1 MLQNCRRR
9 VLNWYKKVYAEGS
22 RLTGREKAVCS
33 IQAVIVAVILSIFFY
48 RSFAAVILMTPVGLY
63 YLTLLTG
70 KKERE
75 KRESLRNEF
84 KEAILSIAANLRA
97 GYAVE
102 NAFRETLQE
111 LKMLYGAEAA
121 IYREFFKI
129 VQGLANQVS
138 IETLMKQ
145 FAERTRIPEVR
156 EFADV
161 FAIAKKSAGNLT
173 EIIEEA
179 AETISGKIDVERE
192 VQVLTA
198 AKRLEQNI
206 MSVIP
211 FAIIFYVSVTS
222 AGYFDVLYE
231 TPAGRAIMT
240 ACFAVYAAAYLLG
253 KKISEIQV

>member
-1 MLQNCRRR
+1 MLQNCRRQAS
-9 VLNWYKKVYAEGS
+9 NWYRKIYGKGNG
-22 RLTGREKAVCS
+22 LTGREKAVCS
-33 IQAVIVAVILSIFFY
+33 IQAVIAAIILSIFFY
-48 RSFAAVILMTPVGLY
+48 RSFAAVILMAPVGLY
-63 YLTLLTG
+63 YLTLLVG
-70 KKERE
+70 KKEQE
-75 KRESLRNEF
+75 KRECLRSEF

-121 IYREFFKI
+121 IYREFYKI
-129 VQGLANQVS
+129 VQGLANQIS

-145 FAERTRIPEVR
+145 FAERTGIPEVR

-173 EIIEEA
+173 EIIEET
-179 AETISGKIDVERE
+179 AETISEKIDVERE

-211 FAIIFYVSVTS
+211 FAIILYVSITS

-231 TPAGRAIMT
+231 TAGGRAIMT
-240 ACFAVYAAAYLLG
+240 VCFGVYAAAYLLG